1 MTRIPT
7 LLRAAG
13 ALAVLALIIL
23 GIPALL
29 VALVGNPIPRAP
41 YTIGNRVTDATLL
54 DVLALLTWVVWAQ
67 FVACIVVET
76 VSAVRR
82 GLTEKDEP
90 HVRGTLPGQQ
100 EIVRALVWTVM
111 AVGVGST
118 TAATVPHVPVAVAAP
133 ANPPV
138 HDPHHVVPNPG
149 AEDRGGQGQ
158 AAPAEKGRVIEVTVE
173 RGDSLWSLA
182 ERHLGNGESWHE
194 IAMLNL
200 GHTMVDGT
208 TFDDSQQIRP
218 GWLLKVQL
226 PTPQT
231 GVTRAGVL
239 QVRAG
244 DSMWEIAETTV
255 GDGTRWRQLYAAN
268 GDRVADP
275 NLIYPGQTLVEPTSW
290 REPDAPPPVSESPS
304 PPAPPEPL
312 VPEPTPPP
320 IEEPVLPPPT
330 ATDDPRPESLA
341 SPEPETDAV
350 EEQGRAVLATLVTG
364 GGVLLG
370 GSLVGLVTLT
380 RRKREAFR
388 QPGETVYNVTPELQV
403 VERAVRS
410 VEPFGSARAGFLD
423 LALRDLA
430 QRCEVEGIALPDVAA
445 ARIDDDA
452 LVLRLATPAVGMP
465 EPWVSSETGDQW
477 SLTRETEL
485 VRVERTAP
493 YPTLVTLG
501 TDDEG
506 AHWLIDL
513 EAAGSVVVSGTPTKV
528 GDLLRF
534 VAAELAVNVW
544 SDVVK
549 VVVAGFGAEL
559 NQLNDRI
566 TAVEEAPIDDAVKA
580 LRAAR
585 EYLARE
591 EVSVLEARQL
601 QLPAEAVMPMVLL
614 VSGDQSKLS
623 DLVAETTSWS
633 ARAPASLLTT
643 GTIDGTSRTLT
654 VAIAAD
660 GTANLDRWGV
670 TIHVCGLPAAE
681 AAAITGYAD
690 RIQRGPDVPNPLLV
704 PVEPMDA
711 PAEGRIPLQDR
722 RTATSIDPT
731 LDADLADWYDDTCPR
746 PKLGVLGPIELRAAG
761 QPPADIH
768 DRLAYSCELL
778 AFLATHPDGL
788 SVAETAEAF
797 DCAPNSMHSRIGAL
811 RKWLGT
817 DPETGMLYLPNSYQ
831 SPAAQRHGGGRYQV
845 VKLLSDAD
853 LFERL
858 VRRGRAIGGER
869 AIEDF
874 RLAVELVRGRPYANS
889 RGTGYRWLAASGRD
903 HHLAAAIEDVV
914 QALHRALVESDS
926 SSPITMDNSRVAES
940 LSGESGLG

>member
-13 ALAVLALIIL
+13 ALAVLALVTL

-29 VALVGNPIPRAP
+29 VTLVGNPIPSAP
-41 YTIGNRVTDATLL
+41 YTVGNRVTDATLL

-76 VSAVRR
+76 VSAVCR
-82 GLTEKDEP
+82 GLTEKDP

-118 TAATVPHVPVAVAAP
+118 TAATVPHIPVAVAAP
-133 ANPPV
+133 ANPPAQ
-138 HDPHHVVPNPG
+138 DPHHVVANPG

-182 ERHLGNGESWHE
+182 ETHLGNGESWHE
-194 IAMLNL
+194 IATLNL
-200 GHTMVDGT
+200 GRTMVDGT

-218 GWLLKVQL
+218 GWHLKLQV
-226 PTPQT
+226 PAPQT
-231 GVTRAGVL
+231 GVTRAGEL

-244 DSMWEIAETTV
+244 DSLWEIAETTV
-255 GDGTRWRQLYAAN
+255 GDGTRWTQLYAAN

-290 REPDAPPPVSESPS
+290 REPDAAPPVSESPN
-304 PPAPPEPL
+304 PPAPPEPP

-320 IEEPVLPPPT
+320 IEKPVPPPPT
-330 ATDDPRPESLA
+330 ATDDPRAGSPA
-341 SPEPETDAV
+341 SPEPETDVA

-403 VERAVRS
+403 VERALRS

-430 QRCEVEGIALPDVAA
+430 QRCEVEGLALPDVAA
-445 ARIDDDA
+445 ASIDDDA
-452 LVLRLATPAVGMP
+452 LVLRLAIPAAAAP
-465 EPWVSSETGDQW
+465 QPWVSSESGDQW

-506 AHWLIDL
+506 AHWLVDL
-513 EAAGSVVVSGTPTKV
+513 EAAGSVVVTGNATDV

-559 NQLNDRI
+559 DQLNDRI

-580 LRAAR
+580 LRGAR
-585 EYLARE
+585 EYLGRE

-614 VSGDQSKLS
+614 ASGDQSKLG
-623 DLVAETTSWS
+623 DLVAETTSW
-633 ARAPASLLTT
+633 AVRAPASLITT

-654 VAIAAD
+654 VAIGAD
-660 GTANLDRWGV
+660 GLAHLGLWDV
-670 TIHVCGLPAAE
+670 TVRVCGLPAGE
-681 AAAITGYAD
+681 AAAITGYAN
-690 RIQRGPDVPNPLLV
+690 RIQRGPDVPNPLLA
-704 PVEPMDA
+704 PAEPAHA
-711 PAEGRIPLQDR
+711 PAEGTVPRQDR
-722 RTATSIDPT
+722 RTATSIDPK

-746 PKLGVLGPIELRAAG
+746 PKLGVLGPIELRASG

-778 AFLATHPDGL
+778 AFLATRPDGV

-811 RKWLGT
+811 RKWLGA

-858 VRRGRAIGGER
+858 VRRGRSVGGDGGAEDLER
-869 AIEDF
+869 A
-874 RLAVELVRGRPYANS
+874 LKLVRGRPYGNS
-889 RGTGYRWLAASGRD
+889 RGTGYRWLAANGRE
-903 HHLAAAIEDVV
+903 HHLAAAVHDVR
-914 QALHRALVESDS
+914 QALAFTTDADRQDGLVDQ
-926 SSPITMDNSRVAES
+926 V
-940 LSGESGLG
+940 